1 MNNNNITVRIYF
13 EHGQKVKGLT
23 FMQRLFHNGFSH
35 YILKAAK
42 EARINQAISFHVT
55 AGYLAHHSKIQTEH
69 PEVLSLKHP
78 QCIEL
83 SGEKE
88 TINSFLDKYKEQFE
102 NSEISIIEDQI
113 SLNLPNFEEK
123 VTENYK
129 KVLIAV
135 DGSESSLNVV
145 KKGVE
150 LAKQLNAEIALI
162 FVVDKTK
169 AVGNPDAGIMPNEA
183 LIALKKEALDTLD
196 QFIKIYG
203 SDYNILKFMPE
214 GNPKD
219 DVLQTAE
226 DWCADLIVVGIHG
239 KSGFALFAM
248 GSIAQHIILHSK
260 VPVLITT
267 PRKK

>member
-23 FMQRLFHNGFSH
+23 LKQKLFHNGFSH
-35 YILKAAK
+35 YILKAAR
-42 EARINQAISFHVT
+42 EAGVKQAISFHIT
-55 AGYLAHHSKIQTEH
+55 AGYLAHHLRIQAEH

-83 SGEKE
+83 TGKKE
-88 TINSFLDKYKEQFE
+88 RINSFLDKYKEQFE
-102 NSEISIIEDQI
+102 NTEISILEDRI
-113 SLNLPNFEEK
+113 SLGFPDAEEK

-129 KVLIAV
+129 RVLIAV
-135 DGSESSLNVV
+135 DGSENSLNVT
-145 KKGVE
+145 KKGIG
-150 LAKQLNAEIALI
+150 LAKLLGSEIALV
-162 FVVDKTK
+162 FVVDKAK
-169 AVGNPDAGIMPNEA
+169 AVGNTDAGIMPNEA

-196 QFIKIYG
+196 QLIKIYG
-203 SDYNILKFMPE
+203 SDYGILKFMPE

-226 DWCADLIVVGIHG
+226 DWCADLIVVGMHG

-248 GSIAQHIILHSK
+248 GSIAQHIVLHSK
-260 VPVLITT
+260 VPVIVV
-267 PRKK
+267 PERK